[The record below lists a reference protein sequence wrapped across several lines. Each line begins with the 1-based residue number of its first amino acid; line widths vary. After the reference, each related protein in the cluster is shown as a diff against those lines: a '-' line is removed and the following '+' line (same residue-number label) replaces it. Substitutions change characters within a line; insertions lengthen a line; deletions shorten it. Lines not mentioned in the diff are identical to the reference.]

1 MHINNSLLPVSPS
14 YESIKFNVQT
24 LKWAEETYFCI
35 MNSVK
40 KPTNAHKDSLPLST
54 QAFNR
59 RYSCL
64 NKNSHLPHF
73 SEICLYL
80 KLRFNEFIKA
90 TEHTRVW
97 FLLLPPCTSLAEM
110 LSYDFHSFFHRTTAI
125 LKLMNLFHTTAVR
138 AHMAWMYQHTFQA
151 ASAHNTIF
159 YDLSSLP
166 VLLWVFHPLM
176 LLL

>member
-1 MHINNSLLPVSPS
+1 MHINNSLLPKLPS
-14 YESIKFNVQT
+14 YESIKLNVQT
-24 LKWAEETYFCI
+24 LKWAEQTYFCI

-64 NKNSHLPHF
+64 NKKSHLPHF
-73 SEICLYL
+73 SKICLYL
-80 KLRFNEFIKA
+80 NLRFNGLIKT
-90 TEHTRVW
+90 TEHTRFW
-97 FLLLPPCTSLAEM
+97 LLLLTPCTSLAEM
-110 LSYDFHSFFHRTTAI
+110 LSHDFHFFFRRTTAI
-125 LKLMNLFHTTAVR
+125 LKSVNLLHTTAIR

-151 ASAHNTIF
+151 AWAQDTVF
-159 YDLSSLP
+159 FDLSSLP